1 MYFLL
6 GCAYIAIG
14 MFLSSLTESQL
25 IAAVSSFGVLLVLY
39 LWDALAGYFPT
50 SARGNLVGMLVLAA
64 LLAGLYYALARNPYV
79 AAGIFLVLAVVIVA
93 AYLIDSSLFEGLLEK
108 TLGTFDIYSGFVQIA
123 NYRLLDLT
131 AVVRYLSLAF
141 FGVFLTAQSLQK
153 RRWA

>member
-1 MYFLL
+1 
-6 GCAYIAIG
+6 
-14 MFLSSLTESQL
+14 
-25 IAAVSSFGVLLVLY
+25 
-39 LWDALAGYFPT
+39 
-50 SARGNLVGMLVLAA
+50 MLVLAA